1 MVEILNVSNLSTA
14 FQSDYGSKQALKN
27 ISFKINEGEVLAL
40 VGESGSGKTVT
51 SLSIMGLLPNN
62 AYIQEGNINLIDKKN
77 NQVNIL
83 KLTDDKHNLIRG
95 NDISMVFQEPMT
107 CLNPT
112 MTIGDQ
118 IVEVILN
125 HKKISKTKA
134 VKEMIDL
141 LGLVEIP
148 DPTQRAREYPHQL
161 SGGMRQRVM
170 ISIALACTPKLIIA
184 DEPTSALDVT
194 IQAQLLQLLMKLKNS
209 IVSKTSILFITHDLG
224 IVRELADRVIVMYHG
239 EIVEEGQVKEVFDNP
254 KHSYTRNLIQSLP
267 EFKLEERK
275 LNKKDDNKQTKVDD
289 NEIILKIENLFKEF
303 PVEKGFFKESN
314 ETVKAVQNISLNVK
328 KNEVLG
334 LVGESGSGKSTLGKS
349 IIKLLQPSRGQ
360 IYFNNENISEYS
372 NKQMIKIRQKMQMIF
387 QDPFASLNP
396 RKNILDTLIE
406 PILVHNL
413 MKKNEAI
420 NYIKEIINDVGLP
433 IESLRRFPHEFSGGQ
448 RQRIGIA
455 RALVLKP
462 EFIVADEPV
471 SALDVSIQ
479 AQVLNLL
486 EKLKKTYNLTMIF
499 ISHDLSVI
507 EFFCDKVA
515 VMYLGHIVE
524 IAPVSKLFNSPKHSY
539 TRALLSAVPKVK
551 GKDKEKI
558 LIKGDIPSPIN
569 PPSGCV
575 FRTRCPNPGIDCKGG
590 NIEMGLI
597 EIEPGHWV
605 DQCCVNCN

>member
-275 LNKKDDNKQTKVDD
+275 LTKKDDNKKTKVDD

-551 GKDKEKI
+551 GKNKEKI

-575 FRTRCPNPGIDCKGG
+575 FRTRCPNPCIDCKGG

-597 EIEPGHWV
+597 EVEPGHWV